1 MARVISKILDFV
13 DKLGEKTIDSAEVLQ
28 RRLRELAIVRKEQ
41 EEAAKILDEKRRLLE
56 EERFERIRRLI
67 EVEESILKE
76 KTEEEEEIERE
87 ELKVPFS
94 ERFMSMVS
102 DVFSKYTT
110 KASGFFSGL
119 QEDLYRAHIDIP
131 VKKYIAFALGI
142 STILAVVVGIVGTL
156 IFVKFLGIFGLT
168 IALPIAF
175 LTFVFSMFVA
185 RIYPKNKVKARRDAF
200 ARELPFALRHMATKL
215 AGGSGLFEAINSVAR
230 GGYGVLSEEFRR
242 VLLEVERGS
251 SIEDALERMDMRIG
265 SPALRKVIR
274 HIIST
279 IKTGGNIANTLKM
292 LAEEISTEVRM
303 KIKDFIQVLNTFTM
317 VYMFLV
323 IVAPV
328 MLTVL
333 VIALGISQKTVIISP
348 TLMWIIY
355 LAIFLISLY
364 FTIVIKKFE
373 PKA

>member
-1 MARVISKILDFV
+1 MARVVSKILDFI
-13 DKLGEKTIDSAEVLQ
+13 DRLGARTIDSAELLQ
-28 RRLRELAIVRKEQ
+28 RRLKELAIVRKEQ
-41 EEAAKILDEKRRLLE
+41 EEAAKILDERRRELE
-56 EERFERIRRLI
+56 EERFRRIKRLI
-67 EVEESILKE
+67 EVEESILEEAK
-76 KTEEEEEIERE
+76 EEEEVERE

-94 ERFMSMVS
+94 ERFMSTIS
-102 DVFSKYTT
+102 DIFSKYTT
-110 KASGFFSGL
+110 KASGFFRGL
-119 QEDLYRAHIDIP
+119 QEDLYRAHIDVP
-131 VKKYIAFALGI
+131 VKKYIAFALGV
-142 STILAVVVGIVGTL
+142 STILAVTVGVVGTL
-156 IFVKFLGIFGLT
+156 LFVKFLGIFGIT
-168 IALPIAF
+168 IGLPIAF
-175 LTFVFSMFVA
+175 LTFIFSMFFA
-185 RIYPKNKVKARRDAF
+185 RMYPKNKVKARRDAF

-215 AGGSGLFEAINSVAR
+215 AGGSGLFEAMNSVAK

-279 IKTGGNIANTLKM
+279 IRTGGNIANTLKM

-317 VYMFLV
+317 MYMFLV
-323 IVAPV
+323 VVAPV

-333 VIALGISQKTVIISP
+333 VIALGISQKAVIISP
-348 TLMWIIY
+348 THMWIIY
-355 LAIFLISLY
+355 LAIFMVSLY